1 MNRKRSQLRK
11 FIKENSDQP
20 WNKVCRKKTNF
31 NKGTGR
37 RDHLEYQMTVD
48 DIAATVD
55 YMLVL
60 AARVAKL
67 EKMLVRKYDGPGP
80 NGTRYD

>member
-31 NKGTGR
+31 NKGTGK
-37 RDHLEYQMTVD
+37 RDHLEYQISSD
-48 DIAATVD
+48 DMAATVD

-67 EKMLVRKYDGPGP
+67 EKMLDKMYMEAAW
-80 NGTRYD
+80 